1 MKRSTIVVGSALG
14 VVLITIVV
22 FVILI
27 AVGL

>member
-1 MKRSTIVVGSALG
+1 MKRSTLVVGSALG

-27 AVGL
+27 AAGL